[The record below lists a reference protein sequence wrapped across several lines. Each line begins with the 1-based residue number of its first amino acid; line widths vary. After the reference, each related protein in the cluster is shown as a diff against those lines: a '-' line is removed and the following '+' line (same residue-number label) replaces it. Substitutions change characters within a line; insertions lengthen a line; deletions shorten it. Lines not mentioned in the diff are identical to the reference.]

1 MCVLAAM
8 KNHQKLLVFLQKHT
22 KTLPIYS
29 QNTETTLLGIT
40 TKLYFIIRPRNV
52 EKIEKIRK
60 FDFLPY
66 NTLVTMRFRSV
77 VKSSILALFCSKRR
91 GVKINTPLSRYI
103 NLVWHANHV
112 RLHLTA

>member
-77 VKSSILALFCSKRR
+77 VKSSIFALFCSKRR

>member
-1 MCVLAAM
+1 MEPLLCYYLQNWENMEEHGKA
-8 KNHQKLLVFLQKHT
+8 KHSKLT
-22 KTLPIYS
+22 TLPIYS

-66 NTLVTMRFRSV
+66 HTAANF
-77 VKSSILALFCSKRR
+77 KRM
-91 GVKINTPLSRYI
+91 
-103 NLVWHANHV
+103 
-112 RLHLTA
+112 